1 MNAATKTSPLPKRQP
16 APCPAPGVYEN
27 VSNST
32 YQKVNAMQSSGLKKL
47 ADSPLVYHH
56 WLNTEDSETKGA
68 FMFGIAVHAR
78 LLEPSRYAAECT
90 EITGLKDGAVSAT
103 WAKHIAA
110 NPGRIILAEG
120 WGECIET
127 IAQRV
132 FDNLDARQVLTD
144 PDGVSEVMIVWRD
157 DRTGLLCKSLLDRV
171 TFTDT
176 TVRITA
182 VKTAREVEDFA
193 FGKACWD
200 NGYHLEL
207 AHSIAAARA
216 AASMDPR
223 FAGKDIVFEW
233 LTIQSD
239 EPYDVSVDDPDDGF
253 CEVGQKHYAE
263 LMTIAARC
271 YLNDRWPGVA
281 RTLGGEA
288 AFRRTLALPVYALKQ
303 FNIGAGGGM

>member
-1 MNAATKTSPLPKRQP
+1 MNAATKASPLPKRQP

-27 VSNST
+27 VSNAT
-32 YQKVNAMQSSGLKKL
+32 YQKVNAVQSSGLKKM
-47 ADSPLVYHH
+47 ADSPLVYKH
-56 WLNTEDSETKGA
+56 WLDTDDSGTTA
-68 FMFGIAVHAR
+68 ALQFGIAVHAR
-78 LLEPSRYAAECT
+78 LLEPRRFAVEALEVA
-90 EITGLKDGAVSAT
+90 GLKDGAVAAT
-103 WAKHIAA
+103 WAKHAAA
-110 NPGRIILAEG
+110 NPGKIILAEG

-132 FDNLDARQVLTD
+132 SANRDASDVLHD

-157 DRTGLLCKSLLDRV
+157 EVTGLLCKSLLDRV

-216 AASMDPR
+216 AAEFDPR

-233 LTIQSD
+233 LTIQND
-239 EPYDVSVDDPDDGF
+239 EPFDVSVDDPDDQF
-253 CEVGQKHYAE
+253 CEVGEKHYRQ
-263 LMTIAARC
+263 LMNMAARC
-271 YLNDRWPGVA
+271 YLNDSWPGVA
-281 RTLGGEA
+281 RTLGGER
-288 AFRRTLALPVYALKQ
+288 AFRRTLALPAYALKQ